1 MNMATNTKT
10 KITDAYIDYVLTHN
24 EKPNSVYIFTK
35 NIKIKEGDFYNYFSS
50 FEAIESEIWLDLLE
64 ETINNIQNQEVYQNY
79 STREKALAFYYT
91 FVESLKNKRS
101 FAVYST
107 KKAGKSFHTP
117 VIFQKMKASFEQYA
131 DALIAQG
138 LDSQE
143 LTERKFISD
152 RYKDAL
158 WVQLAFIVNFWVTD
172 DSVGFEKTDEA
183 IEKGINVTFDLMS
196 RSPIDNLIEYGK
208 FLAKNGKLAYEGAK

>member
-1 MNMATNTKT
+1 MAVNSKT
-10 KITDAYIDYVLTHN
+10 KIVDAYIDYVLTHN
-24 EKPNSVYIFTK
+24 EKPNSVYVFTK
-35 NIKIKEGDFYNYFSS
+35 NIKMKEGDFYNHFSS
-50 FEAIESEIWLDLLE
+50 FDAIDSDIWLELLE
-64 ETINNIQNQEVYQNY
+64 QTITDIQNQEVYQNY

-91 FVESLKNKRS
+91 FTENLKNKRS
-101 FAVYST
+101 FAVYSI
-107 KKAGKSFHTP
+107 KQAGKSFHTP
-117 VIFQKMKASFEQYA
+117 AIFKKMKASFEQYA
-131 DALIAQG
+131 DALIAEG

-152 RYKDAL
+152 KYKDAL

-172 DSVGFEKTDEA
+172 DSAGFEKTDEA

-208 FLAKNGKLAYEGAK
+208 FLAKNGKITYEGAK